1 MFEQAFKDVLSNLTT
16 DELLIDKMWKE
27 IKSNYSSSRRFY
39 HTLTHLDN
47 LVEELLPVKNQIE
60 DWQTVILS
68 VAYHDIIYNPLKKD
82 NEERSAA
89 LAYDR
94 LTQLGLPEN
103 QKEKCRQ
110 QIVST
115 KMHEANDNSDTNYF
129 TDADLSILGSD
140 PNSYFKYAGQIR
152 KEYRYF
158 PDVLYKPGRK
168 KVLMEFLKMKSIFKT
183 KYFRDRYE
191 EQAKI
196 NISDE
201 LKSLS

>member
-1 MFEQAFKDVLSNLTT
+1 
-16 DELLIDKMWKE
+16 
-27 IKSNYSSSRRFY
+27 
-39 HTLTHLDN
+39 
-47 LVEELLPVKNQIE
+47 
-60 DWQTVILS
+60 
-68 VAYHDIIYNPLKKD
+68 
-82 NEERSAA
+82 
-89 LAYDR
+89 
-94 LTQLGLPEN
+94 LGLPEN

-115 KMHEANDNSDTNYF
+115 KMHEANNNSDTNYF